1 MKLTKKDYLLI
12 LKYYKIN
19 TNELNDNDIKNN
31 AETILAT
38 KMCRC
43 IKSVVKTNIKKPIKE
58 QNAIAICKESVINK
72 KNLKIFNFTCKKKPQ
87 LLTKTDMD
95 EDDSNSDIKIHKI
108 KPKLKLYTPKRLRQL
123 KQNKR
128 KKKQKKTQKKQKK

>member
-12 LKYYKIN
+12 LKYYNID
-19 TNELNDNDIKNN
+19 TNELNDKDIQTK

-43 IKSVVKTNIKKPIKE
+43 IKSVVKTNKKTLIKE

-72 KNLKIFNFTCKKKPQ
+72 KNLNIFRFTCKKKPQ
-87 LLTKTDMD
+87 LLPKTNDL
-95 EDDSNSDIKIHKI
+95 NSDIKIHKI
-108 KPKLKLYTPKRLRQL
+108 KSKLKLYTTKRLRQL
-123 KQNKR
+123 KENKR
-128 KKKQKKTQKKQKK
+128 KKKQKKTQKKEKK